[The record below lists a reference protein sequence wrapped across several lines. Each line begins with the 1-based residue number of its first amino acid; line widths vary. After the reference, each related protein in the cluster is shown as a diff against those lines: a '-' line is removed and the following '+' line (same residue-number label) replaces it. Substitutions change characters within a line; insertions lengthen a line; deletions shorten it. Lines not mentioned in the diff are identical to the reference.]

1 MLTDLDAFIDYIVV
15 EKGLA
20 GNTVSA
26 YNADLRQWIEFLL
39 SRGRRSFADAT
50 RDDLLVY
57 LDDCRKRLLAR
68 ATVSRRVTAIR
79 SLCNF
84 LVRER
89 GLKHNITEDLDLP
102 KSSRRLPASLSVREV
117 EQLIQAPDVEAPAG
131 LRDQAMVLTMYAAGL
146 RVSELLNLQLGDVN
160 RREGFVRCVGKG
172 GKERMVPLAD
182 RAGQAVQRYLEE
194 ARPQHAAKRPDEKA
208 LFLTNRG
215 RHFSRTGFWRLL
227 RRYAR
232 KAGLSKRVTPHM
244 LRHSFATHLLAG
256 GANLR
261 AIQEMLGHANI
272 ATTQIYT
279 HVARERLREVYD
291 KAHPRA

>member
-1 MLTDLDAFIDYIVV
+1 DLDAFIDFIVV

-20 GNTVSA
+20 DNTVRA
-26 YNADLRQWIEFLL
+26 YQRDLRQWMGFLL
-39 SRGRRSFADAT
+39 SRGCDEFAKAT

-68 ATVSRRVTAIR
+68 STVSRKVTSIR
-79 SLCNF
+79 SLHKF

-89 GLKHNITEDLDLP
+89 SLETDITEDIDLP
-102 KSSRRLPASLSVREV
+102 KSSRRLPPALSVQEV
-117 EQLIQAPDVEAPAG
+117 ERLIEAPDTDKPAG
-131 LRDQAMVLTMYAAGL
+131 LRDQAMILTMYAAGL
-146 RVSELLNLQLGDVN
+146 RLSELLSLQLGDVN
-160 RREGFVRCVGKG
+160 VQEGVVRCLGKG

-182 RAGQAVQRYLEE
+182 RSVRAVQRYLEE
-194 ARPQHAAKRPDEKA
+194 ARPAYAGKYADENA

-215 RHFSRTGFWRLL
+215 RPFSRTGFWRML
-227 RRYAR
+227 RRHAA
-232 KAGLSKRVTPHM
+232 KAGLGKPVTPHM